1 MTGGHTE
8 HAEHHL
14 SKNMYFGIF
23 GALMILTA
31 LTVGVAYVNLG
42 QLNIVVALAVAIIKA
57 SLVVMFFM
65 HLKYESHL
73 TKVVLGAGVF
83 WLVILLGIIMDYVS
97 RSWMYVPPLIK

>member
-1 MTGGHTE
+1 MSGGHVE

-14 SKNMYFGIF
+14 PKNLYFVIF
-23 GALMILTA
+23 GALMVLTA
-31 LTVGVAYVNLG
+31 MTVGLAFVNLG
-42 QLNIVVALAVAIIKA
+42 QMNIVVALAVAVVKA

-83 WLVILLGIIMDYVS
+83 WLVLLLGIIMDYVTKT
-97 RSWMYVPPLIK
+97 WMYVPHLTK

>member
-1 MTGGHTE
+1 MTTGGHVE
-8 HAEHHL
+8 HVEHHL
-14 SKNMYFGIF
+14 PKSLYFAIF

-31 LTVGVAYVNLG
+31 LTVGLAFVNLG
-42 QLNIVVALAVAIIKA
+42 LFNIVVALTVAIVKA

-83 WLVILLGIIMDYVS
+83 WLVLLLGIIMDYAT
-97 RSWMYVPPLIK
+97 RSWMYTPHLK

>member
-1 MTGGHTE
+1 MSGGHTQ
-8 HAEHHL
+8 HVEHHL
-14 SKNMYFGIF
+14 PKNLYFAIF
-23 GALMILTA
+23 GALMVLTA
-31 LTVGVAYVNLG
+31 LTVGIAYVNLG

-83 WLVILLGIIMDYVS
+83 WLVILLGIIMDYLT
-97 RSWMYVPPLIK
+97 RSWMYVPPLTK

>member
-1 MTGGHTE
+1 MSGRHVE

-14 SKNMYFGIF
+14 PKNLYFVIF
-23 GALMILTA
+23 GALMVLTA
-31 LTVGVAYVNLG
+31 MTVGLAFVNLG
-42 QLNIVVALAVAIIKA
+42 QMNIVVALAVAVVKA

-83 WLVILLGIIMDYVS
+83 WLVLLLGIIMDYVT
-97 RSWMYVPPLIK
+97 RSWMYVPHLTK

>member
-1 MTGGHTE
+1 MSGGHVE

-14 SKNMYFGIF
+14 PKNLYFVIF
-23 GALMILTA
+23 GALMVLTA
-31 LTVGVAYVNLG
+31 MTVGLAFVNLG
-42 QLNIVVALAVAIIKA
+42 QMNVVVALAVAVVKA

-83 WLVILLGIIMDYVS
+83 WLVLLLGIIMDYLT
-97 RSWMYVPPLIK
+97 RSWMYVPHLTK